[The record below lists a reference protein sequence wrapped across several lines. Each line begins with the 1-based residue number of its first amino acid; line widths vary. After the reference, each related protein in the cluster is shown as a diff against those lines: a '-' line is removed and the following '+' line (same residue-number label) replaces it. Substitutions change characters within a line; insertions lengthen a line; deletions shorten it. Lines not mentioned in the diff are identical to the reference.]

1 MDKPSDW
8 ADNIDICGFS
18 FLSTKSDYQPPE
30 DLEAFLQKGPT
41 PIYIG
46 FGSIVV
52 DDAARLTRI
61 LFDAVKATGQRAL
74 ISKGWGNVGSEQ
86 VDVPEDILLLG
97 NCPHDWLFQHVSC
110 VVHHGGAGTTAT
122 GLAQG
127 RPTVVVP
134 FFGDQPFWGS
144 IIAKAGAGPDP
155 LPFKELTT
163 EKLTKAINKA
173 LEPSTRE
180 RAGEISEK
188 MKTESG
194 VANAVQSFYRHLDLN
209 KLQCSICPHLPAVW
223 AIRKSQIRLSAFA
236 GTILV
241 EAGLL
246 KPYDVELHRPLEYDT
261 RRNPRGPLSAGV
273 EVIYGAVSS
282 FISNVRDVPTGL
294 YTTTRDTTFIHRGN
308 EAAHCPHAELE
319 DEQHDHDSSEDHADA
334 EPVIAGEDGV
344 NITRKLTTTSS
355 SKGEQKS
362 KHFERLSDVGYQT
375 GQVAKHILDWV
386 IMLPGDI
393 TLSLSRGFHNAPE
406 LYHDRTVTTVPKV
419 IGARSGFHAAR
430 EVSAIRPGFFVFV
443 GLT

>member
-1 MDKPSDW
+1 M
-8 ADNIDICGFS
+8 A
-18 FLSTKSDYQPPE
+18 
-30 DLEAFLQKGPT
+30 AFLENGPA

-52 DDAARLTRI
+52 DDAAKLTRT

-74 ISKGWGNVGSEQ
+74 ISKGWGNVGSEE
-86 VDVPEDILLLG
+86 VDVPENVLLLG
-97 NCPHDWLFQHVSC
+97 NCPHDWLFQRVSC
-110 VVHHGGAGTTAT
+110 VIHHGGAGTTAA

-127 RPTVVVP
+127 RPTVVIP

-144 IIAKAGAGPDP
+144 IIARSGAGPDP

-163 EKLTKAINKA
+163 EKLTEAINKA
-173 LEPSTRE
+173 LDPSIKE
-180 RAGEISEK
+180 RVEEISEK

-194 VANAVQSFYRHLDLN
+194 VQNAVQSFYRHLDLD
-209 KLQCSICPHLPAVW
+209 KLRCSICPHLPAVW
-223 AIRKSQIRLSAFA
+223 AIRKSKIRLSAFA
-236 GTILV
+236 ATILV

-246 KPYDVELHRPLEYDT
+246 KPYDIELHRPIEYDI

-273 EVIYGAVSS
+273 EVMYGAVSS

-294 YTTTRDTTFIHRGN
+294 YTTTSYTTFIHRGN
-308 EAAHCPHAELE
+308 EAAHCPQTEENE
-319 DEQHDHDSSEDHADA
+319 DDQDNYDPFDNRSDSESEAFG
-334 EPVIAGEDGV
+334 ENGAG
-344 NITRKLTTTSS
+344 ITRKPTTTRSSS
-355 SKGEQKS
+355 SKSGQKTEDS
-362 KHFERLSDVGYQT
+362 GRFSEVGYHT

-419 IGARSGFHAAR
+419 IGTRSGFHAAR
-430 EVSAIRPGFFVFV
+430 EVSSMRPGLFFFFFFSHDS
-443 GLT
+443 